1 MKTAVI
7 DVGGGMRDVYGSG
20 VFDFCLDN
28 GIGFDYCIG
37 ISAGSANISS
47 YLAGQKG
54 ARSRRFYD
62 VYSFRKAVHEFRK
75 LCPPRIICRSR
86 LCLRGS
92 YESRRRR
99 PARL

>member
-37 ISAGSANISS
+37 ISAGTFRVI
-47 YLAGQKG
+47 LRGKG
-54 ARSRRFYD
+54 DEAVAFTTCIPSARS
-62 VYSFRKAVHEFRK
+62 
-75 LCPPRIICRSR
+75 I
-86 LCLRGS
+86 
-92 YESRRRR
+92 
-99 PARL
+99 